1 MEQLSLEERVEME
14 NAIEEMK
21 NEKNHPVSYLSPKLS
36 QTGQCSCLRD
46 TVRVLKYLLGE
57 SRAFLTLEWVL

>member
-21 NEKNHPVSYLSPKLS
+21 NEKNRLTEKLNKV
-36 QTGQCSCLRD
+36 TA
-46 TVRVLKYLLGE
+46 KI
-57 SRAFLTLEWVL
+57 LTLCT